1 MKLYAELFKQIN
13 KVTDKANIK
22 VNEPMGNHTSFRV
35 GGPADILVTP
45 ADVLEVQALIKIC
58 KKNKVNYYLI
68 GNGSNLLVRDGGI
81 RGVVIKLC
89 KLNKIEVEGNKVIAQ
104 SGASLY
110 DVTIAALDKGLK
122 GVEFA
127 NGIPGSIGGAAAMN
141 AGAYNGEMSM
151 VLGSVLAI
159 DNNGELLTLDKD
171 EMELTYRSS
180 AVLKYGYTVIS
191 VTLNLEV
198 GDKKVIKARMDDLA
212 KKRSDKQPLEYASAG
227 STFKRPEGHYASVL
241 IQDCNL
247 KGTCVGDAQV
257 SEKHS
262 GFIINRKSASAK
274 DILDLIKLVQN
285 EVQEKFGVRLDTE
298 VKIWGEDK
306 AVSSSKE
313 ASSSNEAVSY
323 SL

>member
-1 MKLYAELFKQIN
+1 MMQYAKIIKQIN
-13 KVTDKANIK
+13 KVTAKENIK
-22 VNEPMGNHTSFRV
+22 IDELMENHTSFKV

-45 ADVLEVQALIKIC
+45 ENVIEVQSIVKIC
-58 KKNKVNYYLI
+58 KENKIDYYLI

-81 RGVVIKLC
+81 RGIVIKLC
-89 KLNKIEVEGNKVIAQ
+89 KLNQINVDGNKITAQ

-110 DVTIAALDKGLK
+110 DVTMVALDKGLK

-151 VLGSVLAI
+151 VMESTLVI
-159 DNNGELLTLDKD
+159 DNNGELLMLTKD
-171 EMELTYRSS
+171 EMELSYRSS
-180 AVLKYGYTVIS
+180 AVLKYGYAVIS
-191 VTLNLEV
+191 VTLGLQV
-198 GDKKVIKARMDDLA
+198 GDREVIKARMDDLA

-247 KGTCVGDAQV
+247 KGTCVGDAEV

-262 GFIINRKSASAK
+262 GFIINKKNASAK
-274 DILDLIKLVQN
+274 DILDLITLVQHQ
-285 EVQEKFGVRLDTE
+285 VKEKFGVQLSTE
-298 VKIWGEDK
+298 VKIWGEDLVL
-306 AVSSSKE
+306 AKE
-313 ASSSNEAVSY
+313 A
-323 SL
+323 

>member
-1 MKLYAELFKQIN
+1 MKKYEELIKQID
-13 KVTDKANIK
+13 KVTRRSNIK
-22 VNEPMGNHTSFRV
+22 IDEPMKNHTSFKV

-45 ADVLEVQALIKIC
+45 EDVMEAQSIIKIC
-58 KKNKVNYYLI
+58 KENKVDYYLI

-89 KLNKIEVEGNKVIAQ
+89 KLNKIEVKGNKVIAQ

-110 DVTIAALDKGLK
+110 DVTMVALGEGLK
-122 GVEFA
+122 GMEFA

-151 VLGSVLAI
+151 VLESILAL
-159 DNNGELLTLDKD
+159 DNNGELLTLTKD
-171 EMELTYRSS
+171 EMELSYRSS
-180 AVLKYGYTVIS
+180 AILKHGYTVIS
-191 VTLNLEV
+191 VTLNLQE
-198 GDKKVIKARMDDLA
+198 GDKEIIKARMDDLA
-212 KKRSDKQPLEYASAG
+212 KKRSDKQPLEYPSAG

-241 IQDCNL
+241 IQDCAL

-262 GFIINRKSASAK
+262 GFIINKKNASAK
-274 DILDLIKLVQN
+274 DILDLIKLVQH
-285 EVQEKFGVRLDTE
+285 EVYEKFGVKLNTE

-306 AVSSSKE
+306 
-313 ASSSNEAVSY
+313 
-323 SL
+323 

>member
-13 KVTDKANIK
+13 KVTDDSNIK
-22 VNEPMGNHTSFRV
+22 VDEPMERHTSFRV

-45 ADVLEVQALIKIC
+45 SDVLEVQALIKIC
-58 KKNKVNYYLI
+58 KKYKVKYYLI
-68 GNGSNLLVRDGGI
+68 GNGSNLLVKDGGI

-89 KLNKIEVEGNKVIAQ
+89 NLNKIEVEGNKITAQ

-110 DVTIAALDKGLK
+110 DVTMVALDKGLK
-122 GVEFA
+122 GIEFA

-151 VLGSVLAI
+151 VLDSLLTI
-159 DNNGELLTLDKD
+159 DQNGELLTIDKD
-171 EMELTYRSS
+171 DMELSYRSS

-191 VTLNLEV
+191 VTLSLQA
-198 GDKKVIKARMDDLA
+198 GDKEVIKARMDDLA

-241 IQDCNL
+241 IQDSNL
-247 KGTCVGDAQV
+247 KGTHVGDAEV
-257 SEKHS
+257 SVKHS
-262 GFIINRKSASAK
+262 GFIINKKSASAT
-274 DILDLIKLVQN
+274 DILDLIKLVQD
-285 EVQEKFGVRLDTE
+285 EVQKKFGVKLDTE

-306 AVSSSKE
+306 ESFEGTSSCEAGSSS
-313 ASSSNEAVSY
+313 Y
-323 SL
+323 